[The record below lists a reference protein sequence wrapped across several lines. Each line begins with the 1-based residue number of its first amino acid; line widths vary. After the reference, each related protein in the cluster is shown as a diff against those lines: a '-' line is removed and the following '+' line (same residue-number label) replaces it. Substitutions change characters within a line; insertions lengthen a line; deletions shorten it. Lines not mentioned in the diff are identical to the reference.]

1 MNDDELVMYM
11 SENHGQNLFHLSELA
26 AIATLPS
33 LTGKRDAG
41 ESFEAVMQEVV
52 KAAGLYSDYLYAVVI
67 ALLGDEVIEQLNPES
82 LDAESASMAVAGRIM
97 FFKFP
102 ERD

>member
-1 MNDDELVMYM
+1 MYT
-11 SENHGQNLFHLSELA
+11 SANHGHSLFHLSELA

-67 ALLGDEVIEQLNPES
+67 ALLGDDLIEQLTGEPLDTES
-82 LDAESASMAVAGRIM
+82 GSMAAADRIM
-97 FFKFP
+97 FFELP

>member
-1 MNDDELVMYM
+1 MGKAT
-11 SENHGQNLFHLSELA
+11 SQRHSLFHLSELA
-26 AIATLPS
+26 VIATLPS

-67 ALLGDEVIEQLNPES
+67 ALLGDDLIEQLTAEPLDTES
-82 LDAESASMAVAGRIM
+82 GSMAAADRIM
-97 FFKFP
+97 FFELP